1 MPRMLLVSFLST
13 SMGYLMLIPQTPDM
27 LNSHL
32 ARSNQSVYML
42 SMSYPPLATFGQT
55 TVSLYVDN
63 LSS

>member
-1 MPRMLLVSFLST
+1 
-13 SMGYLMLIPQTPDM
+13 MLIPQTPDM

-42 SMSYPPLATFGQT
+42 SMRYSPLATFGQT